1 MSFKKLLTEVEELEK
16 KIKKKHPKQKGR
28 VLIANAKEI
37 TDYAVEFDKDN
48 FAWYIQYRRELE
60 SRL

>member
-1 MSFKKLLTEVEELEK
+1 MSFTKILVECAEIEK

-37 TDYAVEFDKDN
+37 TDYAVEFEKDS
-48 FAWYIQYRRELE
+48 FGWYIQYRRELE